1 MLKKIIL
8 SSVLLSAPTIT
19 HAQSNQVKC
28 LADIIYSEARGE
40 NKTGMIAIGH
50 ASLNRAKRSG
60 LPVCHI
66 KGVTRKTPNKALKP
80 FFYQLARL
88 SLHSSS
94 TIGTADSWNVS
105 KIPHG
110 RGKKVK
116 TIGRHIFYIMSKL

>member
-1 MLKKIIL
+1 MIKKILL
-8 SSVLLSAPTIT
+8 SSILLIPSIT
-19 HAQSNQVKC
+19 YAQGNQIKC

-40 NKTGMIAIGH
+40 NKTGMIAVAH

-60 LPVCHI
+60 LPICHI
-66 KGVTRKTPNKALKP
+66 KGVTRKPPNKALKP

-94 TIGTADSWNVS
+94 TIGTADSWNVH
-105 KIPHG
+105 KIPHD

-116 TIGRHIFYIMSKL
+116 TIGKHVFYIMGKL